1 MSFTSAAAHTLA
13 ESQPSFRSSTTSVY
27 VYTIRAHGDAGDS
40 RGKRTEAHSL
50 QVLVDGPSKE
60 SALAVP
66 RHAAALN
73 SLSLTGLVIPKV
85 GLGAGVTALSKQW
98 EEYGVDKKWLESPYA
113 KKIEKATRRKGLSD
127 FERFKVM
134 RLRKDVSILEHCA
147 SHGLAAGSHAC
158 ILREERAKTN
168 IIHRPVSRPARLLLL
183 PRHRWRNDAPYP
195 TASWQHLNGSE
206 CISLGKRCTDLY
218 HLGERLA
225 HGGRKGYLQAFD
237 SGSSMAFSRPSNV
250 VT

>member
-1 MSFTSAAAHTLA
+1 M
-13 ESQPSFRSSTTSVY
+13 EERM
-27 VYTIRAHGDAGDS
+27 
-40 RGKRTEAHSL
+40 EAHNL

-73 SLSLTGLVIPKV
+73 SLSLTGLIIPKV

-98 EEYGVDKKWLESPYA
+98 EEFGVDQKWLESPYA

-134 RLRKDVSILEHCA
+134 RLRKDVSTLEHRGRD
-147 SHGLAAGSHAC
+147 GLAAGSHAW
-158 ILREERAKTN
+158 ILRRNGEANTDTL
-168 IIHRPVSRPARLLLL
+168 HRLVSRPARLLLP
-183 PRHRWRNDAPYP
+183 PRHRRRNDAPYP

-206 CISLGKRCTDLY
+206 CISLGKRWTDLY
-218 HLGERLA
+218 HLSERLA
-225 HGGRKGYLQAFD
+225 HGGRKGHLQAFD
-237 SGSSMAFSRPSNV
+237 SGSSMAFSRSSNV